1 MLIEVKMASLVAF
14 SATLFAM
21 LIDLLLGDYR
31 KKVLSQL
38 LLHPD
43 EDYHVRELARLTG
56 TAPGS
61 LHKELSKLAAAGLL
75 LRKEQGNQV
84 RYQAN
89 RRCPVFPELA
99 SLLRKTTGA
108 AELLTLAL
116 APLQP
121 ALALIFGSVAR
132 GTETAASDVDVL
144 VITERG
150 FGEVV
155 RALYGAQTTL
165 GREINPVVYTPAELQ
180 AQVAEQVPFV
190 VNLLA
195 GPHIF
200 LNGAADDLSQL
211 AVHPAPASL

>member
-1 MLIEVKMASLVAF
+1 MLTE
-14 SATLFAM
+14 
-21 LIDLLLGDYR
+21 LLLGDYR

-43 EDYHVRELARLTG
+43 ADYHVRELARLTG
-56 TAPGS
+56 TAAGS
-61 LHKELSKLAAAGLL
+61 LHKELARLAGAGLL

-89 RRCPVFPELA
+89 RQCPIYPELA
-99 SLLRKTTGA
+99 GLLRKTSGA
-108 AELLTLAL
+108 AQVLGQAL

-155 RALYGAQTTL
+155 RALYAAQTTL

-180 AQVAEQVPFV
+180 GHVAEQDPFV
-190 VNLLA
+190 MNLLT

-200 LNGAADDLSQL
+200 LNGTPDDLSQL
-211 AVHPAPASL
+211 AGHPAAAGV

>member
-1 MLIEVKMASLVAF
+1 
-14 SATLFAM
+14 M
-21 LIDLLLGDYR
+21 LIDILLGNYR

-43 EDYHVRELARLTG
+43 ENYHVRELARLTG
-56 TAPGS
+56 TVPGS
-61 LHKELSKLAAAGLL
+61 LHKELSKLATTGLL

-89 RRCPVFPELA
+89 RQCPVFPELA

-108 AELLTLAL
+108 AEVLTLAL

-132 GTETAASDVDVL
+132 GTETAASDIDVL

-155 RALYGAQTTL
+155 RALYAAQTAL
-165 GREINPVVYTPAELQ
+165 GREINPVVYTPAEWRT
-180 AQVAEQVPFV
+180 QVTEQTPFV
-190 VNLLA
+190 TNLLA

-200 LNGAADDLSQL
+200 LNGTPDDLSQL
-211 AVHPAPASL
+211 AGHPAPASL

>member
-1 MLIEVKMASLVAF
+1 ML
-14 SATLFAM
+14 T
-21 LIDLLLGDYR
+21 DLLLGNYR

-43 EDYHVRELARLTG
+43 ADYHVRELARLTD
-56 TAPGS
+56 TAPGT

-108 AELLTLAL
+108 AEVLTLAL

-155 RALYGAQTTL
+155 RALYAAQTEL
-165 GREINPVVYTPAELQ
+165 GREINPVVYSPAELKNH
-180 AQVAEQVPFV
+180 VAEQGPFV
-190 VNLLA
+190 LNLLV

-200 LNGAADDLSQL
+200 LNGTLDDLSQF
-211 AVHPAPASL
+211 AGHPAPASL

>member
-1 MLIEVKMASLVAF
+1 ML
-14 SATLFAM
+14 T
-21 LIDLLLGDYR
+21 DLLLGDYR
-31 KKVLSQL
+31 KKLLSQL

-43 EDYHVRELARLTG
+43 ADYHVRELARLTG
-56 TAPGS
+56 TSPGS
-61 LHKELSKLAAAGLL
+61 LHKELARLAAAGLL

-89 RRCPVFPELA
+89 RQCPVFPELA

-108 AELLTLAL
+108 AELLAQAL

-132 GTETAASDVDVL
+132 GTETAASDVDLL
-144 VITERG
+144 VVTERG

-155 RALYGAQTTL
+155 RALHGAQTTL
-165 GREINPVVYTPAELQ
+165 GREVNPVVYTPNELQ
-180 AQVAEQVPFV
+180 GHVAEQDPFV
-190 VNLLA
+190 MNLLA

-200 LNGAADDLSQL
+200 LNGTPDDLSQL
-211 AVHPAPASL
+211 VGHPAPASV